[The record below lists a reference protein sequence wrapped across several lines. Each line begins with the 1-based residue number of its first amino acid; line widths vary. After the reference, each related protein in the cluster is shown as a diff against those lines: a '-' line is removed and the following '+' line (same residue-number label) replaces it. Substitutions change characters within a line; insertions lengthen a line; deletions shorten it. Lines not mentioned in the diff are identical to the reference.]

1 MGNFIVSY
9 ASRVVIYAHRAVM
22 RLATGLLCLVVI
34 DIGTQ
39 RTDSSS
45 AKNGGIRK
53 AKMLFGLLLSWL
65 LAYVHFESLKCTK
78 VEIEVI
84 DVKRQSRL

>member
-1 MGNFIVSY
+1 MGNFIVRY

-45 AKNGGIRK
+45 AKNGGIR
-53 AKMLFGLLLSWL
+53 
-65 LAYVHFESLKCTK
+65 
-78 VEIEVI
+78 
-84 DVKRQSRL
+84 